1 MNKRKS
7 KTRVPK
13 CLPKPFIWNQEDKVF
28 NYHNS
33 KITSSSIF
41 ESSMRCTKDPVLIWT
56 SEHLFIQST
65 LYWILCLNIKVSLI
79 LMFIVETLHT
89 YWVNT
94 HAKKKGPMWI
104 KNIIWSLIWYKNQLR
119 NIINQKQC
127 EVLADLT
134 VFFLNA
140 PGILN
145 LTFSFLFQLWRIFFF
160 FFCFIPWTE
169 KKEPEIEKESRE
181 GDRQR
186 EKGERRRIRFCF
198 CFSWHYLEEG

>member
-1 MNKRKS
+1 M
-7 KTRVPK
+7 RVPK
-13 CLPKPFIWNQEDKVF
+13 CLPKPFIWNQEDKIF

-56 SEHLFIQST
+56 SEHLFIQTT

-79 LMFIVETLHT
+79 LMFIVETLHILSKYT
-89 YWVNT
+89 C
-94 HAKKKGPMWI
+94 KKHGPMWI

-119 NIINQKQC
+119 NIINQRQC
-127 EVLADLT
+127 EVLADLI

-160 FFCFIPWTE
+160 FFLLY
-169 KKEPEIEKESRE
+169 SL
-181 GDRQR
+181 DR
-186 EKGERRRIRFCF
+186 EKRARDRERK
-198 CFSWHYLEEG
+198 